1 MDVFAP
7 DDCDAIVIRADATVL
22 CYRAAKEF
30 SASWVEELLNADQF
44 LVFTKEVAR
53 EP

>member
-1 MDVFAP
+1 MDVFTP
-7 DDCDAIVIRADATVL
+7 DDCDLIVIRADATVL

-30 SASWVEELLNADQF
+30 SAKWNEELLNADQF
-44 LVFTKEVAR
+44 LAFTKEVSR